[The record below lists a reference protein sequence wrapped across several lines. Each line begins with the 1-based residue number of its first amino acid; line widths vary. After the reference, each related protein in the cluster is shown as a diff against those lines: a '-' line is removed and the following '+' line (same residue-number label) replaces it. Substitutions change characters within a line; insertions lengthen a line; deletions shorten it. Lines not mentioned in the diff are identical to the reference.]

1 MTSQQT
7 SQQTSRSRS
16 RRGPLHRTLAGAA
29 VTALALGVLAGCGDD
44 GSDRADDPAPA
55 GSTSSPGS
63 TEPSEPTTSAE
74 PTDTAS
80 PSVTAEPD
88 PGETSTVPVYY
99 VGDSP
104 MGPRLYREFRK
115 VSGDPALGAA
125 DMVAA
130 GVPADPDYRAAF
142 PVDGS
147 FSSVRL
153 DEQAGLVIAQVP
165 DDRWADRPADM
176 SRKQARLAVQAL
188 VYTVQG
194 ALQSRAPVQ
203 VVGEAGGPA
212 VPLFGIDTDGGVA
225 NADQLDVLSLVSVT
239 SPESGAEVS
248 GTFTASGVASS
259 FEATVPWEVR
269 DASGAVVLDG
279 FSTAEGWMDRLYPW
293 QSEVDVS
300 GLAPG
305 EYTFAAMTDDP
316 SGGEGPGPFEDTK
329 VISVG

>member
-1 MTSQQT
+1 MTT
-7 SQQTSRSRS
+7 TTQTSRT
-16 RRGPLHRTLAGAA
+16 RRTGRPGLHRTLAGAA
-29 VTALALGVLAGCGDD
+29 TAALALGVLAGCGDD

-55 GSTSSPGS
+55 SGTSSASASPTG
-63 TEPSEPTTSAE
+63 PSEPTE
-74 PTDTAS
+74 PSDDAS
-80 PSVTAEPD
+80 GSVGAEPD
-88 PGETSTVPVYY
+88 PGTTSTVPVYY
-99 VGDSP
+99 VGDTP
-104 MGPRLYREFRK
+104 MGPRLYREFRR

-153 DEQAGLVIAQVP
+153 DEEAGLILAQVP

-203 VVGEAGGPA
+203 VVGEPGGPA
-212 VPLFGIDTDGGVA
+212 VPLFGIDTEGGVA
-225 NADQLDVLSLVSVT
+225 NADQLDVLSLVSIT
-239 SPESGAEVS
+239 SPESDAEVPA
-248 GTFTASGVASS
+248 TFTASGVASS

-279 FSTAEGWMDRLYPW
+279 FATAEGWMDRLYPW

-305 EYTFAAMTDDP
+305 EYTFAALTDDP

-329 VISVG
+329 VIRVG

>member
-1 MTSQQT
+1 M
-7 SQQTSRSRS
+7 
-16 RRGPLHRTLAGAA
+16 
-29 VTALALGVLAGCGDD
+29 
-44 GSDRADDPAPA
+44 
-55 GSTSSPGS
+55 
-63 TEPSEPTTSAE
+63 
-74 PTDTAS
+74 
-80 PSVTAEPD
+80 
-88 PGETSTVPVYY
+88 PVYY

-153 DEQAGLVIAQVP
+153 DEAADLIIAQVP
-165 DDRWADRPADM
+165 DDRWADRPAGT
-176 SRKQARLAVQAL
+176 SKKQARLAMQAL

-203 VVGEAGGPA
+203 VVGEPDGPA
-212 VPLFGIDTDGGVA
+212 VPMFGIDTSGGVK
-225 NADQLDVLSLVSVT
+225 NKNQLDVLALVSVT
-239 SPESGAEVS
+239 SPESDAEVS

-259 FEATVPWEVR
+259 FEATVPWQVR
-269 DASGAVVLDG
+269 DASGAVVVDG
-279 FSTAEGWMDRLYPW
+279 FATAEGWMDRLYPW
-293 QSEVDVS
+293 SSEVDVS

-316 SGGEGPGPFEDTK
+316 TGGAEGPGPFEDTK

>member
-1 MTSQQT
+1 MASQT
-7 SQQTSRSRS
+7 SQPSRSRT
-16 RRGPLHRTLAGAA
+16 RRPYAGRALHRTLAGAA
-29 VTALALGVLAGCGDD
+29 TAALTLGVLAGCGED
-44 GSDRADDPAPA
+44 SDRAEDPAPA
-55 GSTSSPGS
+55 SGTSSA
-63 TEPSEPTTSAE
+63 TAEPSASAGEPTTSSE
-74 PTDTAS
+74 PS
-80 PSVTAEPD
+80 QSAEPD

-104 MGPRLYREFRK
+104 MGPRLYREFRR
-115 VSGDPALGAA
+115 VSGDPGLGAA

-153 DEQAGLVIAQVP
+153 DEEAGLILVQVP

-176 SRKQARLAVQAL
+176 SGKQARLAVQAL

-203 VVGEAGGPA
+203 VVGEPGGPA
-212 VPLFGIDTDGGVA
+212 VPLFGVDTDGGVA

-239 SPESGAEVS
+239 SPESDAEVS

-269 DASGAVVLDG
+269 DSSGEVVVDG
-279 FSTAEGWMDRLYPW
+279 FATAEGWMDRLYPW
-293 QSEVDVS
+293 ESEVDVS

-305 EYTFAAMTDDP
+305 EYTFVAMTDDP
-316 SGGEGPGPFEDTK
+316 SGGAEGPGAFEDSK

>member
-7 SQQTSRSRS
+7 SQQTSRG

-44 GSDRADDPAPA
+44 ASDRADDPAPA

-63 TEPSEPTTSAE
+63 TEPTEPTTSDE
-74 PTDTAS
+74 PTGATS
-80 PSVTAEPD
+80 PGVTTEPD

-104 MGPRLYREFRK
+104 MGPRLYREFRR

-153 DEQAGLVIAQVP
+153 DEEAGLIIAQVP

-176 SRKQARLAVQAL
+176 SRKQAGLAVQAL

-203 VVGEAGGPA
+203 VVGEPGGPA
-212 VPLFGIDTDGGVA
+212 VPMFGIDTDGGVA
-225 NADQLDVLSLVSVT
+225 NADQLDVLALVSVT

-269 DASGAVVLDG
+269 DSSGTVVLDG

-329 VISVG
+329 VIRVG

>member
-7 SQQTSRSRS
+7 SQQTSRSP
-16 RRGPLHRTLAGAA
+16 RGPLHRTLAGAA

-44 GSDRADDPAPA
+44 ASDRADDPAPA
-55 GSTSSPGS
+55 GSTSSPDS
-63 TEPSEPTTSAE
+63 TEPGEPTTSDE
-74 PTDTAS
+74 PTGATS
-80 PSVTAEPD
+80 PGVTTEPD

-104 MGPRLYREFRK
+104 MGPRLYREFRR

-153 DEQAGLVIAQVP
+153 DEEAGLIIAQVP
-165 DDRWADRPADM
+165 DDRWADM
-176 SRKQARLAVQAL
+176 SRKQAKLAVQAL

-203 VVGEAGGPA
+203 VVGEPGGPA
-212 VPLFGIDTDGGVA
+212 VPMFGVDTDGGVA
-225 NADQLDVLSLVSVT
+225 NADQLDVLALVSVT

-269 DASGAVVLDG
+269 DSSGTVVLDG

>member
-7 SQQTSRSRS
+7 SQQTSRGH
-16 RRGPLHRTLAGAA
+16 RGPLHRTLAGAA

-44 GSDRADDPAPA
+44 ASDRADDPAPA

-63 TEPSEPTTSAE
+63 TEPT
-74 PTDTAS
+74 
-80 PSVTAEPD
+80 EPD

-104 MGPRLYREFRK
+104 MGPRLYREFRR

-153 DEQAGLVIAQVP
+153 DEEAGLIIAQVP

-176 SRKQARLAVQAL
+176 SRKQAGLAVQAL

-203 VVGEAGGPA
+203 VVGEPGGPA
-212 VPLFGIDTDGGVA
+212 VPMFGIDTDGGVA
-225 NADQLDVLSLVSVT
+225 NADQLDVLALVSVT

-269 DASGAVVLDG
+269 DSSGTVVLDG

-329 VISVG
+329 VIRVG

>member
-1 MTSQQT
+1 MLSV
-7 SQQTSRSRS
+7 SSARAWGGHGRF
-16 RRGPLHRTLAGAA
+16 
-29 VTALALGVLAGCGDD
+29 LGTGRFLEHDFEA
-44 GSDRADDPAPA
+44 
-55 GSTSSPGS
+55 
-63 TEPSEPTTSAE
+63 
-74 PTDTAS
+74 
-80 PSVTAEPD
+80 
-88 PGETSTVPVYY
+88 
-99 VGDSP
+99 
-104 MGPRLYREFRK
+104 K
-115 VSGDPALGAA
+115 
-125 DMVAA
+125 
-130 GVPADPDYRAAF
+130 
-142 PVDGS
+142 
-147 FSSVRL
+147 
-153 DEQAGLVIAQVP
+153 
-165 DDRWADRPADM
+165 
-176 SRKQARLAVQAL
+176 LAVQAL

-203 VVGEAGGPA
+203 VVGEPGGPA
-212 VPLFGIDTDGGVA
+212 VPMFGVDTDGGVA
-225 NADQLDVLSLVSVT
+225 NADQLDVLALVSVT

-269 DASGAVVLDG
+269 DSSGTVVLDG